1 MGILE
6 FLKQSIKSYGA
17 QGYDENGYDRQ
28 GYDRNGYDESGYNRE
43 GYDQDG
49 YDKNGFHRETHLNR
63 DGFDCDGFDAQGYD
77 RDGYDSDGYNKDGF
91 DRQERNRDG
100 YDRNGYDYDGY
111 DQKGFDADGYDRSGF
126 NAAGI
131 DRDGYNAEGF
141 DSDGYDRRGFNR
153 KGYDRDGFKS
163 DGYNRYGYDRAGFN
177 REGFSKE
184 GYNRE
189 GFNKK
194 GYDRD
199 GYDASGFNKKGY
211 DRDGYDRNGY
221 NEQGFDRNGFDANG
235 YNSNGYDVN
244 GFDAEGFTAE
254 GISYTGHPRNEYVN
268 GYHVN
273 TQRDPFGYD
282 RRGYNEIGIN
292 KHTQLDR
299 FGFDET
305 GVNKDGFSIW
315 GIHPDTGLCIDG
327 TRLDEDNAMHLT
339 EQDCAQFRKLYYRFM
354 GGDESTAIEL
364 ANCYGQGIGTIC
376 DANKMSAVLL
386 IAAVEFSSQDALDI
400 LAQIAEEVE
409 KQLKENHSVS
419 DFLKK
424 LAGGETQASF
434 YQFKAGQA
442 IKFTHVVNE
451 KESAIKEETLHLE
464 MVLRAISDEIQ
475 REKYAITP
483 QDSETWWMDKDQ
495 RGYWKEINFRNQDRY
510 SRIRELEDIQ
520 SNPYYARFDLAGT
533 GGSKETFYIGE
544 QEFYDGNKQH
554 QIVSVW
560 SEVGRA
566 YRATRNTSVNIKGR
580 TYDVQL
586 RRKIDI
592 YKSFLTDIFDEYVA
606 GSEASSANI
615 TDPYLLRILEQK
627 RGEKNITNI
636 IRTIQENQN
645 DIIEEPLSE
654 NIIVQ
659 GCAGSGKTM
668 ILLHRLANLKYNNP
682 HIDWKSVKII
692 TPNPGFSLYIDEL
705 SKNLKINSIERLT
718 LGEYYYS
725 VIDRYSNFAS
735 NPERKNKAASS
746 NRRAFLGG
754 SEQYCVRAD
763 VEYGIDAAAIIYS
776 DLFKKSLKKLTTEWT
791 TQQEAIGFD
800 DAAAQFEELFFAA
813 LGESGKEETRSDIN
827 YLCVLYAKALYL
839 YYVFGPLSRPDM
851 MLCIDEGQ
859 DICENQ
865 YLLLRDINSAHKSL
879 CFNIFGDLAQRIPGN
894 VNLSSWEG
902 LSDALS
908 AKYYT
913 LNENFRN
920 SQEIID
926 YYNQSLQMNDKA
938 FGLRVKK
945 VSGIEP
951 VHLLNFIR
959 LQVLLKNRTALIVKD
974 PETLPLPVRGIAKSE
989 PYSRYLSVLSV
1000 QQAKGLE
1007 FDTAFVI
1014 DAGMDH
1020 NEKYIAYSRA
1030 LSELYI
1036 VIDAGEEEPD
1046 SVNLPDVQPK
1056 GENSPSDSP
1065 IDCGGCDEK
1074 EDSALLQEPNSIS
1087 DFLQIFNKNNLLIV
1101 RTSWT
1106 NDFCF
1111 KISEVNGDRAFGVE
1125 YLNGE
1130 IYRKTSFGI
1139 HKKEWI
1145 LYSGRSKDR
1154 ILDGEDK

>member
-1 MGILE
+1 M
-6 FLKQSIKSYGA
+6 
-17 QGYDENGYDRQ
+17 
-28 GYDRNGYDESGYNRE
+28 
-43 GYDQDG
+43 
-49 YDKNGFHRETHLNR
+49 
-63 DGFDCDGFDAQGYD
+63 
-77 RDGYDSDGYNKDGF
+77 
-91 DRQERNRDG
+91 
-100 YDRNGYDYDGY
+100 
-111 DQKGFDADGYDRSGF
+111 
-126 NAAGI
+126 
-131 DRDGYNAEGF
+131 
-141 DSDGYDRRGFNR
+141 
-153 KGYDRDGFKS
+153 
-163 DGYNRYGYDRAGFN
+163 
-177 REGFSKE
+177 
-184 GYNRE
+184 
-189 GFNKK
+189 
-194 GYDRD
+194 
-199 GYDASGFNKKGY
+199 
-211 DRDGYDRNGY
+211 
-221 NEQGFDRNGFDANG
+221 
-235 YNSNGYDVN
+235 
-244 GFDAEGFTAE
+244 
-254 GISYTGHPRNEYVN
+254 
-268 GYHVN
+268 
-273 TQRDPFGYD
+273 
-282 RRGYNEIGIN
+282 
-292 KHTQLDR
+292 
-299 FGFDET
+299 
-305 GVNKDGFSIW
+305 
-315 GIHPDTGLCIDG
+315 
-327 TRLDEDNAMHLT
+327 
-339 EQDCAQFRKLYYRFM
+339 
-354 GGDESTAIEL
+354 
-364 ANCYGQGIGTIC
+364 
-376 DANKMSAVLL
+376 
-386 IAAVEFSSQDALDI
+386 
-400 LAQIAEEVE
+400 
-409 KQLKENHSVS
+409 
-419 DFLKK
+419 
-424 LAGGETQASF
+424 
-434 YQFKAGQA
+434 
-442 IKFTHVVNE
+442 
-451 KESAIKEETLHLE
+451 
-464 MVLRAISDEIQ
+464 
-475 REKYAITP
+475 
-483 QDSETWWMDKDQ
+483 
-495 RGYWKEINFRNQDRY
+495 
-510 SRIRELEDIQ
+510 
-520 SNPYYARFDLAGT
+520 
-533 GGSKETFYIGE
+533 
-544 QEFYDGNKQH
+544 
-554 QIVSVW
+554 
-560 SEVGRA
+560 
-566 YRATRNTSVNIKGR
+566 
-580 TYDVQL
+580 
-586 RRKIDI
+586 
-592 YKSFLTDIFDEYVA
+592 
-606 GSEASSANI
+606 
-615 TDPYLLRILEQK
+615 
-627 RGEKNITNI
+627 
-636 IRTIQENQN
+636 
-645 DIIEEPLSE
+645 
-654 NIIVQ
+654 Q

-705 SKNLKINSIERLT
+705 SKNLKIDSIERLT

-725 VIDRYSNFAS
+725 VIDRYSNI
-735 NPERKNKAASS
+735 ASS
-746 NRRAFLGG
+746 TKREKGAAAGTKRAFLGG
-754 SEQYCVRAD
+754 SEQYCVKEDA
-763 VEYGIDAAAIIYS
+763 EYGIDTAVIIYS
-776 DLFKKSLKKLTTEWT
+776 DRFKKSFKKLTTEWA
-791 TQQEAIGFD
+791 TQQETIGFD
-800 DAAAQFEELFFAA
+800 DAVKQFEESFFTA
-813 LGESGKEETRSDIN
+813 LSESGKEETRSDVN
-827 YLCVLYAKALYL
+827 YLCVLYAKVLYL

-859 DICENQ
+859 DVCENQ

>member
-91 DRQERNRDG
+91 DRQERDRDG

-495 RGYWKEINFRNQDRY
+495 RDYWKEINFRNQDRY

-544 QEFYDGNKQH
+544 QKFYDGNKQH

-580 TYDVQL
+580 TYDVQ
-586 RRKIDI
+586 
-592 YKSFLTDIFDEYVA
+592 A
-606 GSEASSANI
+606 
-615 TDPYLLRILEQK
+615 DP
-627 RGEKNITNI
+627 
-636 IRTIQENQN
+636 
-645 DIIEEPLSE
+645 
-654 NIIVQ
+654 
-659 GCAGSGKTM
+659 
-668 ILLHRLANLKYNNP
+668 
-682 HIDWKSVKII
+682 
-692 TPNPGFSLYIDEL
+692 PGY
-705 SKNLKINSIERLT
+705 
-718 LGEYYYS
+718 
-725 VIDRYSNFAS
+725 
-735 NPERKNKAASS
+735 
-746 NRRAFLGG
+746 
-754 SEQYCVRAD
+754 
-763 VEYGIDAAAIIYS
+763 AAA
-776 DLFKKSLKKLTTEWT
+776 
-791 TQQEAIGFD
+791 GC
-800 DAAAQFEELFFAA
+800 
-813 LGESGKEETRSDIN
+813 GRS
-827 YLCVLYAKALYL
+827 A
-839 YYVFGPLSRPDM
+839 GPLRV
-851 MLCIDEGQ
+851 LC
-859 DICENQ
+859 
-865 YLLLRDINSAHKSL
+865 
-879 CFNIFGDLAQRIPGN
+879 
-894 VNLSSWEG
+894 
-902 LSDALS
+902 
-908 AKYYT
+908 
-913 LNENFRN
+913 
-920 SQEIID
+920 
-926 YYNQSLQMNDKA
+926 
-938 FGLRVKK
+938 
-945 VSGIEP
+945 
-951 VHLLNFIR
+951 
-959 LQVLLKNRTALIVKD
+959 
-974 PETLPLPVRGIAKSE
+974 
-989 PYSRYLSVLSV
+989 
-1000 QQAKGLE
+1000 
-1007 FDTAFVI
+1007 
-1014 DAGMDH
+1014 
-1020 NEKYIAYSRA
+1020 
-1030 LSELYI
+1030 
-1036 VIDAGEEEPD
+1036 
-1046 SVNLPDVQPK
+1046 
-1056 GENSPSDSP
+1056 
-1065 IDCGGCDEK
+1065 
-1074 EDSALLQEPNSIS
+1074 
-1087 DFLQIFNKNNLLIV
+1087 
-1101 RTSWT
+1101 
-1106 NDFCF
+1106 
-1111 KISEVNGDRAFGVE
+1111 
-1125 YLNGE
+1125 
-1130 IYRKTSFGI
+1130 
-1139 HKKEWI
+1139 
-1145 LYSGRSKDR
+1145 
-1154 ILDGEDK
+1154 

>member
-1 MGILE
+1 M
-6 FLKQSIKSYGA
+6 
-17 QGYDENGYDRQ
+17 
-28 GYDRNGYDESGYNRE
+28 
-43 GYDQDG
+43 
-49 YDKNGFHRETHLNR
+49 
-63 DGFDCDGFDAQGYD
+63 
-77 RDGYDSDGYNKDGF
+77 
-91 DRQERNRDG
+91 
-100 YDRNGYDYDGY
+100 
-111 DQKGFDADGYDRSGF
+111 
-126 NAAGI
+126 
-131 DRDGYNAEGF
+131 
-141 DSDGYDRRGFNR
+141 
-153 KGYDRDGFKS
+153 
-163 DGYNRYGYDRAGFN
+163 
-177 REGFSKE
+177 
-184 GYNRE
+184 
-189 GFNKK
+189 
-194 GYDRD
+194 
-199 GYDASGFNKKGY
+199 
-211 DRDGYDRNGY
+211 
-221 NEQGFDRNGFDANG
+221 
-235 YNSNGYDVN
+235 
-244 GFDAEGFTAE
+244 
-254 GISYTGHPRNEYVN
+254 
-268 GYHVN
+268 
-273 TQRDPFGYD
+273 
-282 RRGYNEIGIN
+282 
-292 KHTQLDR
+292 
-299 FGFDET
+299 
-305 GVNKDGFSIW
+305 NKDGFSIW

-451 KESAIKEETLHLE
+451 KDSAIKEETLHLE

-495 RGYWKEINFRNQDRY
+495 RDYWKEINFRNQDRY

-544 QEFYDGNKQH
+544 QKFYDGNKQH

-566 YRATRNTSVNIKGR
+566 YRTTRNTSVNIKGR

-592 YKSFLTDIFDEYVA
+592 YKSFLTDVFDEYVA

-725 VIDRYSNFAS
+725 VIDRYSNI
-735 NPERKNKAASS
+735 ASS
-746 NRRAFLGG
+746 TKREKGAAAGTKRAFLGG
-754 SEQYCVRAD
+754 SEQYCVKEDA
-763 VEYGIDAAAIIYS
+763 EYGIDTAVIIYS
-776 DLFKKSLKKLTTEWT
+776 DRFKKSFKKLTTEWA
-791 TQQEAIGFD
+791 TQQETIGFD
-800 DAAAQFEELFFAA
+800 DAVKQFEELFFAA

-827 YLCVLYAKALYL
+827 YLCVLYAKVLYL

-1074 EDSALLQEPNSIS
+1074 EDSTLLQEPNSIS